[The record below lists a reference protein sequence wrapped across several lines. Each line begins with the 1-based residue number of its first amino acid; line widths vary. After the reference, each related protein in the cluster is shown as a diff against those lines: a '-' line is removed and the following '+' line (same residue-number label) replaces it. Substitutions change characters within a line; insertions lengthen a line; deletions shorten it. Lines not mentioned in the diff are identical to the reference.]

1 MEQTFNWTIA
11 QLERNSDN
19 GFIVTVHWRYS
30 LSEDSFFAETYS
42 VLSFTQ
48 ESEEFI
54 PFEQITEAD
63 VIGWL
68 ESSMNMEEMQASLQ
82 LQIERQKNPPILKGL
97 PWNN

>member
-1 MEQTFNWTIA
+1 MEKSFNWTISE
-11 QLERNSDN
+11 LERTSDN
-19 GFIVTVHWRYS
+19 GFVVTVHWRYS
-30 LSEDSFFAETYS
+30 LTEDVFFAETYS

-54 PFEQITEAD
+54 PFDEITEAD

-68 ESSMNMEEMQASLQ
+68 ESSMDMEEMQESLQ
-82 LQIERQKNPPILKGL
+82 SQIERQKNPPILKGL

>member
-1 MEQTFNWTIA
+1 MEQKFNWTIA

-19 GFIVTVHWRYS
+19 GFVVTVHWRYS
-30 LSEDSFFAETYS
+30 LTEDVFFAETYS

-48 ESEEFI
+48 ESEDFI

-63 VIGWL
+63 VIGWV
-68 ESSMNMEEMQASLQ
+68 ESSMDMEAIQESLQ
-82 LQIERQKNPPILKGL
+82 LQIDSQKNPPILKGL

>member
-1 MEQTFNWTIA
+1 MEKSFNWTIT
-11 QLERNSDN
+11 QLERTSEN
-19 GFIVTVHWRYS
+19 GFVVTVHWRYS
-30 LSEDSFFAETYS
+30 LTEDVFFAETYS

-48 ESEEFI
+48 ESEDFI

-68 ESSMNMEEMQASLQ
+68 ESSMDMQALQDSLQ
-82 LQIERQKNPPILKGL
+82 SQIDRQKNPPTLTGL